1 MVNQIKKMIT
11 IETVVEVNN
20 NNNNNNSK
28 YEYEN
33 EFMNVLSREQIQI
46 KSENK
51 TEINSKSTK
60 INRSVPETHTIVQE
74 KEQVDEVKT
83 KQYINSSVPDSRT
96 IVQDFNLNNT
106 STEKIK
112 NTKEQSQI
120 YKDKTGNNME
130 AHVHKVTENTVL
142 GQGKTNTI
150 NSPIQK
156 NNETNPDQII
166 DTRLILINK
175 NGTMADEFTN
185 IIREYNTYGNSSIN
199 EVGAYII
206 NRVECQYKI
215 NKAYQQVARA
225 ARTKMNFQINSSD
238 LTPAYTPAA
247 SLASMDVP
255 NHSINA
261 VRIQSATKRKTVKVK
276 FQIKK
281 MNRSIDK
288 NENENGKEIF
298 QVKQLSKNIDK
309 NEYG

>member
-1 MVNQIKKMIT
+1 V
-11 IETVVEVNN
+11 
-20 NNNNNNSK
+20 
-28 YEYEN
+28 
-33 EFMNVLSREQIQI
+33 
-46 KSENK
+46 KS
-51 TEINSKSTK
+51 
-60 INRSVPETHTIVQE
+60 
-74 KEQVDEVKT
+74 

-96 IVQDFNLNNT
+96 IVQDTTPTDGSN
-106 STEKIK
+106 

-120 YKDKTGNNME
+120 CTDKTGNNTE
-130 AHVHKVTENTVL
+130 AHVHKVTESTVL
-142 GQGKTNTI
+142 GQGKTNT
-150 NSPIQK
+150 NDSPIQK

-166 DTRLILINK
+166 DTRLLLNNK
-175 NGTMADEFTN
+175 NSTMADEFTN
-185 IIREYNTYGNSSIN
+185 IIREYNTYGNSTIN

-247 SLASMDVP
+247 SLATTDVP

-261 VRIQSATKRKTVKVK
+261 VRMQSATKRKTVKVK

-288 NENENGKEIF
+288 NENGNGKEIF
-298 QVKQLSKNIDK
+298 QVKQLSKNK
-309 NEYG
+309 LFSH